1 MKTIEKRVI
10 VTKTSEGVFFYT
22 LQIRKWFD
30 FPLLRTKWKTIQ
42 PEFQPTYE
50 DAINLIEPKINS
62 LEQTEAGR
70 QFLKTSQTNDNQQSD
85 EQLLLKNAV
94 IKSVCEKH
102 QWKFY
107 TVERVRQ
114 CHVCGHMEL
123 Y

>member
-10 VTKTSEGVFFYT
+10 VTKTSEGIFFYT
-22 LQIRKWFD
+22 LQIRTWFD
-30 FPLLRTKWKTIQ
+30 FPLLHTRWKTIL
-42 PEFQPTYE
+42 PESQPTYE
-50 DAINLIEPKINS
+50 DAINLISNPPS
-62 LEQTEAGR
+62 LEQTEVGG
-70 QFLKTSQTNDNQQSD
+70 QFLKTSQTKENQKSD
-85 EQLLLKNAV
+85 EQLLLKHDV